1 MYIQI
6 LYKYLFFLSI
16 STIILL
22 ASCQKK
28 FEPNDFSAYFQG
40 EIQNP
45 TTNYVLFCKD
55 NEILDT
61 LFLNSE
67 NKFSKKFDSLPSGM
81 YIYKIEPEFQYIYF
95 DKNDSLTVRLN
106 ANDFDHSIIF
116 SGRGSEKNNF
126 LMNLNVKNIVDE
138 SNKYENFDQPL
149 NIFLRKLDS
158 TQAIRTTYYLKSK
171 AIIGWDENF
180 DLYAK
185 TKLDLHFYSQK
196 EVYPLAH
203 YIRTGENVKT
213 QLPSDYYNFRKRIDF
228 NNENLTKYSSFTRYL
243 SIMLNSIVNESEVEF
258 DSQSK
263 FDKNIEKL
271 NIVDTLIQNQK
282 VKNAILN
289 NIAFI
294 YLLEDQNI
302 YNNDKFLTRYFELS
316 TDNDQH
322 NEILQIQKAVQNL
335 KDKKKLPNVP
345 LVDTNN
351 RRVIITQIIKKPTLI
366 FFWTKNGL
374 AHAEGA
380 HRRAINL
387 LQSNPDIQIISIC
400 IDGEQEDWKKFIS
413 KFKQPGLIML
423 RSSDFNI
430 MKDKWIITKIQR
442 SMILDS
448 GGKIINPFINIF
460 DKNIQQIINN
470 KTTQN

>member
-6 LYKYLFFLSI
+6 LYKYHFFLSI

-45 TTNYVLFCKD
+45 TANYVLFCKD

-138 SNKYENFDQPL
+138 SNRYENYDQSL

-158 TQAIRTTYYLKSK
+158 TQAARTTYYLKSK

-203 YIRTGENVKT
+203 YIRTGENVRD
-213 QLPSDYYNFRKRIDF
+213 QLPSNYYNFRKRIDF

-316 TDNDQH
+316 TDKDQH

-335 KDKKKLPNVP
+335 KDEKRLPNVP

-351 RRVIITQIIKKPTLI
+351 IPVNITQIIKKTTLM

-387 LQSNPDIQIISIC
+387 LHFNPDIQIISVC
-400 IDGEQEDWKKFIS
+400 IDGEQEDWEKFIS
-413 KFKQPGLIML
+413 KYKQPDLIML

-460 DKNIQQIINN
+460 DRNIQQIIDN
-470 KTTQN
+470 KQSSN

>member
-1 MYIQI
+1 
-6 LYKYLFFLSI
+6 
-16 STIILL
+16 L

-45 TTNYVLFCKD
+45 TANYVLFCKD

-138 SNKYENFDQPL
+138 SNRYENYDQSL

-158 TQAIRTTYYLKSK
+158 TQAVRTTYYLKSK

-203 YIRTGENVKT
+203 YIRTGENVRA
-213 QLPSDYYNFRKRIDF
+213 QLPSNYYNFRKRIDF

-316 TDNDQH
+316 TDKDQH

-335 KDKKKLPNVP
+335 KDEKKLPNVP

-351 RRVIITQIIKKPTLI
+351 IPVNITQIIKKPTLM

-387 LQSNPDIQIISIC
+387 LHFNPDIQIISVC
-400 IDGEQEDWKKFIS
+400 IDGEQEDWEKFIS
-413 KFKQPGLIML
+413 KYKQPDLIML

-460 DKNIQQIINN
+460 DRNIQQIIDN
-470 KTTQN
+470 KQSSN

>member
-6 LYKYLFFLSI
+6 LYKYHFFLSI

-45 TTNYVLFCKD
+45 TANYVLFCKD

-138 SNKYENFDQPL
+138 SNRYENYDQSL

-158 TQAIRTTYYLKSK
+158 TQAVRTTYYLKSK

-203 YIRTGENVKT
+203 YIRTGENVRA
-213 QLPSDYYNFRKRIDF
+213 QLPSNYYNFRKRIDF

-316 TDNDQH
+316 TDKDQH

-335 KDKKKLPNVP
+335 KDEKKLPNVP

-351 RRVIITQIIKKPTLI
+351 IPVNITQIIKKPTLM

-387 LQSNPDIQIISIC
+387 LHFNPDIQIISVC
-400 IDGEQEDWKKFIS
+400 IDGEQEDWEKFIS
-413 KFKQPGLIML
+413 KYKQPDLIML

-460 DKNIQQIINN
+460 DRNIQQIIDN
-470 KTTQN
+470 KQSSN

>member
-1 MYIQI
+1 
-6 LYKYLFFLSI
+6 LS
-16 STIILL
+16 
-22 ASCQKK
+22 KK

-45 TTNYVLFCKD
+45 TANYVLFCKD

-138 SNKYENFDQPL
+138 SNRYENYDQSL

-158 TQAIRTTYYLKSK
+158 TQAVRTTYYLKSK

-203 YIRTGENVKT
+203 
-213 QLPSDYYNFRKRIDF
+213 
-228 NNENLTKYSSFTRYL
+228 
-243 SIMLNSIVNESEVEF
+243 
-258 DSQSK
+258 
-263 FDKNIEKL
+263 
-271 NIVDTLIQNQK
+271 
-282 VKNAILN
+282 
-289 NIAFI
+289 
-294 YLLEDQNI
+294 
-302 YNNDKFLTRYFELS
+302 
-316 TDNDQH
+316 
-322 NEILQIQKAVQNL
+322 
-335 KDKKKLPNVP
+335 
-345 LVDTNN
+345 
-351 RRVIITQIIKKPTLI
+351 
-366 FFWTKNGL
+366 
-374 AHAEGA
+374 
-380 HRRAINL
+380 
-387 LQSNPDIQIISIC
+387 
-400 IDGEQEDWKKFIS
+400 
-413 KFKQPGLIML
+413 
-423 RSSDFNI
+423 
-430 MKDKWIITKIQR
+430 
-442 SMILDS
+442 
-448 GGKIINPFINIF
+448 
-460 DKNIQQIINN
+460 
-470 KTTQN
+470 

>member
-1 MYIQI
+1 
-6 LYKYLFFLSI
+6 
-16 STIILL
+16 
-22 ASCQKK
+22 
-28 FEPNDFSAYFQG
+28 
-40 EIQNP
+40 
-45 TTNYVLFCKD
+45 
-55 NEILDT
+55 
-61 LFLNSE
+61 
-67 NKFSKKFDSLPSGM
+67 
-81 YIYKIEPEFQYIYF
+81 
-95 DKNDSLTVRLN
+95 
-106 ANDFDHSIIF
+106 
-116 SGRGSEKNNF
+116 
-126 LMNLNVKNIVDE
+126 MNLNVKNIVDE
-138 SNKYENFDQPL
+138 SNRYENYDQSL

-158 TQAIRTTYYLKSK
+158 TQAVRTTYYLKSK

-203 YIRTGENVKT
+203 YIRTGENVRA
-213 QLPSDYYNFRKRIDF
+213 QLPSNYYNFRKRIDF

-316 TDNDQH
+316 TDKDQH

-335 KDKKKLPNVP
+335 KDEKKLPNVP

-351 RRVIITQIIKKPTLI
+351 IPVNITQIIKKPTLM

-387 LQSNPDIQIISIC
+387 LHFNPDIQIISVC
-400 IDGEQEDWKKFIS
+400 IDGEQEDWEKFIS
-413 KFKQPGLIML
+413 KYKQPDLIML

-460 DKNIQQIINN
+460 DRNIQQIIDN
-470 KTTQN
+470 KQSSN